1 MKRGSR
7 STPAASVVKQLL
19 THFPNTPTLTLAKK
33 AYEMHPVLWS
43 DLEAC
48 RSMIR
53 FYRGANGKKS
63 RKGVALSPREFSKEL
78 FNPFNLPESD
88 EAEYLPYLLP
98 DMITKILWL
107 SDVHVPYH
115 SIEAV
120 TAALEVGVMEQVDC
134 IFLGGDFMDFYAISS
149 YEKDPRKR
157 SFMEELAMGKEMLLR
172 IREVFPDQAIFFM
185 VGNHEERLEKYMR
198 VKAPEL
204 LDCEAFQIEELL
216 NLSALGIHVIKDKRV
231 VKAGDLTLMHG
242 HEFGRGSGGVFPAR
256 SLLNKTHTSAICGH
270 WHRPS
275 DFAVNDVQGNVIR
288 SYSTGC
294 LCELHPEYMPLNDW
308 QHGCA
313 VISIDEG
320 KASVQNLRIKNGR
333 VL

>member
-1 MKRGSR
+1 M
-7 STPAASVVKQLL
+7 VKQLL

-157 SFMEELAMGKEMLLR
+157 SFMEELAMGKKMLLR

-216 NLSALGIHVIKDKRV
+216 NLSALDIHVIKDKRV

>member
-1 MKRGSR
+1 MSKGKKP
-7 STPAASVVKQLL
+7 TPAAILIKQLL
-19 THFPNTPTLTLAKK
+19 TLFPNTPTLTLAKK
-33 AYEMHPVLWS
+33 AYSLHPELWT
-43 DLEAC
+43 DLEGA

-53 FYRGANGKKS
+53 FYRGASGKGS
-63 RKGVALSPREFSKEL
+63 RGHQNHTRPFTKEL

-88 EAEYLPYLLP
+88 EAEYLPFILP
-98 DMITKILWL
+98 DMSTKVLWM
-107 SDVHVPYH
+107 SDVHVPFH

-157 SFMEELAMGKEMLLR
+157 SFMEELKTGKEMLQR
-172 IREVFPDQAIFFM
+172 IREVFPEQAIFFL

-216 NLSALGIHVIKDKRV
+216 DLRSLGIHVIKDKRMV
-231 VKAGDLTLMHG
+231 HAGDLTLLHG

-256 SLLNKTHTSAICGH
+256 SLLNKAHTAAICGH

-313 VISIDEG
+313 IISIDEG
-320 KASVQNLRIKNGR
+320 HATVQNLRIKDGR
-333 VL
+333 VI

>member
-1 MKRGSR
+1 MKRGKKP
-7 STPAASVVKQLL
+7 TPAAHLVKQLL
-19 THFPNTPTLTLAKK
+19 TLFPNTPTLTLAKK
-33 AYEMHPVLWS
+33 AYALHPEMWTDV
-43 DLEAC
+43 EAA
-48 RSMIR
+48 RGMIR
-53 FYRGANGKKS
+53 FYRGASGKKS
-63 RKGVALSPREFSKEL
+63 HRHGLSKRPFSKEL
-78 FNPFNLPESD
+78 FNPFKLPESD
-88 EAEYLPYLLP
+88 EAEYLPFILP
-98 DMITKILWL
+98 STVSKILWM

-120 TAALEVGVMEQVDC
+120 TAAMEVGIMEQVDC
-134 IFLGGDFMDFYAISS
+134 IFLGGDFLDFYAIST

-157 SFMEELAMGKEMLLR
+157 SFAEELNTGKEMLRR
-172 IREVFPDQAIFFM
+172 IREVFPEQAIFFM
-185 VGNHEERLEKYMR
+185 VGNHEERFQKYMK

-204 LDCEAFQIEELL
+204 LGCEGFSIEELL
-216 NLSALGIHVIKDKRV
+216 DLPSLGIHVIKDKRV

-313 VISIDEG
+313 IISIDEG
-320 KASVQNLRIKNGR
+320 KASVQNLRIKDGK